1 MWLACYARAPRGSSL
16 VLSLRVDAL
25 SRGTTPISDSE
36 RHSTGRIGWLRAMV
50 LGANDGILSTSS
62 LVLGVAVAHA
72 THGSILVAGI
82 AGLAAGAMSMAAG
95 EYVSVH
101 SQADTEQADLDLER
115 AELRTDYKGEH
126 KELVAIYVTRGLDP
140 LLAEQ
145 VAEQLMLH
153 DAIGA
158 HARDEL
164 GISEISARVQF
175 RLLWRP
181 LAVSLLA
188 RRCLSW

>member
-1 MWLACYARAPRGSSL
+1 M
-16 VLSLRVDAL
+16 LSLRVDAL
-25 SRGTTPISDSE
+25 SRGTIPIRDRE
-36 RHSTGRIGWLRAMV
+36 RHSTGRIGWLRAVV

-62 LVLGVAVAHA
+62 LVLRVAAAHA
-72 THGSILVAGI
+72 THGSILVAGA
-82 AGLAAGAMSMAAG
+82 AGLVAGAMSMAAG

-115 AELRTDYKGEH
+115 AELKTDYKGEH
-126 KELVAIYVTRGLDP
+126 KELVAIYVARGLDP

-153 DAIGA
+153 DAVGA

-164 GISEISARVQF
+164 GISEIFRARPIQAALASAGSF
-175 RLLWRP
+175 ALGAAMP
-181 LAVSLLA
+181 
-188 RRCLSW
+188 SW